1 MQEARGACQG
11 ASQGLEVASRANSLT
26 DGPIS
31 LFKFEKNLDVRGHLT
46 APGGQITEPNRFL
59 QSYIT
64 PMYHLRALIQ
74 SYNAFTESQN
84 GPVDPPYL
92 IFPHLVLATRNSY
105 LQYLKVKAE

>member
-11 ASQGLEVASRANSLT
+11 ASQGREVASHANSLI

-46 APGGQITEPNRFL
+46 APSGQITEPNRFL

-84 GPVDPPYL
+84 GPVDPLTDCIYT
-92 IFPHLVLATRNSY
+92 V
-105 LQYLKVKAE
+105 